1 MELRP
6 NDPARALAYF
16 EDKLAFTTG
25 PAELARALE
34 EQREEAPIVVD
45 VRDADDF
52 ARGHIP
58 GSINV
63 PREGQG
69 WRKPRGLQ
77 PGKLHVVVCYSQ
89 VCHLAAK
96 AAVELAKG
104 GFSVM
109 ELEGGFE
116 GWREHGLPVESSV
129 PEARA
134 TAGDHEPARAHATVL
149 PEPPGYETMDER
161 ADGPHVAH

>member
-1 MELRP
+1 MQFRP

-34 EQREEAPIVVD
+34 EGGGQAPLVVD

-52 ARGHIP
+52 AREHIP

-63 PREGQG
+63 PRDGQG
-69 WRKPRGLQ
+69 WKKARGLQ

-109 ELEGGFE
+109 ELEGGFKA
-116 GWREHGLPVESSV
+116 WREHRLPVESSL
-129 PEARA
+129 PREGAE
-134 TAGDHEPARAHATVL
+134 GGEHAKSLTD
-149 PEPPGYETMDER
+149 PPGYETLEER
-161 ADGPHVAH
+161 SDGPHVVH